1 MAKGRGLWLDSVG
14 DQTGKRRLGKPS
26 KAHFLRKFGLADR
39 WLRTVVGESAFALM
53 GRRFKCCRRHSQAS
67 ITPREGRFGALLPKS
82 QSAET
87 FQSAPHEGAISTS
100 CPLYCRSISFQSAPH
115 EGAIWQ
121 NCPVPSTFS
130 LYLLPNVQNPKGFFI
145 FLQFNLQKGG
155 RSCLNAGANPSGK
168 YCALPLRTARI
179 SAAPSRQ
186 SPVWRRCAPP
196 CSGSG
201 SPDCKSA
208 GCPSLGR

>member
-87 FQSAPHEGAISTS
+87 
-100 CPLYCRSISFQSAPH
+100 FQSAPH